1 VSEHTPV
8 YSVHIIDNGRVTL
21 GVLCDECEGEAQ
33 ALNWAY
39 YYLGRY
45 HCSAEIAR
53 PSYETA
59 SGRARRF
66 QRDDPPF
73 DPHQAIGNRSVVA
86 AGKAASDSR

>member
-8 YSVHIIDNGRVTL
+8 YSIQIIDHGRVTL

-45 HCSAEIAR
+45 RCDAVQLFRSLDTYGNPVDLVAEIT
-53 PSYETA
+53 PPD
-59 SGRARRF
+59 
-66 QRDDPPF
+66 RDAENDA
-73 DPHQAIGNRSVVA
+73 QATELEKVE
-86 AGKAASDSR
+86 